1 MKMRTLTGEKCL
13 SLLMNEFSKAVLEG
27 HHNKMPYDAF
37 RRVAKYAGSTFHI
50 RLTDDTISI
59 NDPVLENA
67 NGIPYVVYQ
76 GNINDNSFGSFLH
89 QKYFKETEETMIT
102 NTIQADN
109 AYSLTGNSSIT
120 GSSSSNWYDSIS
132 TTSASI
138 KSWTEINRDE
148 IERLNKEVEDLKVA
162 VAQKTDIEAVHAST
176 QEAIDFALNVEDTA
190 YYAKETA
197 LDAIQCID
205 HIDDTLYKMQER
217 IAELE
222 NPEYLDKINAT
233 IAGMVS
239 RIKTLEDLNTGGVHT
254 IPSGQFIEQATS
266 SDCYPVKNFKLNVAA
281 WDTPCSDNRK
291 EKESMDTN
299 KMFNFDFGP
308 VASHIRMSPYGLAI
322 KSADNKFVSYDKAS
336 GSVVDVEVFNFD
348 AQKFLYK
355 MPVPIS
361 QVAVGDVVV
370 HMRKPMFVREVKGNV
385 VSVVDI
391 YNAEAKDI
399 LPVKSPFGFN
409 FITKIVS
416 LIDMSGANAETPFG
430 NMLPLLMMGE
440 GQDFKDILPL
450 MLMTGNTGAFG
461 NMNQNSLLWFAMM
474 SDKGNMSD
482 LLPFMFMMGN
492 NPFSPATP
500 THTCGC
506 GHHKEENHQ

>member
-27 HHNKMPYDAF
+27 HHNKMPYDTF

-59 NDPVLENA
+59 QDPALENV
-67 NGIPYVVYQ
+67 NGTPYIVYQ
-76 GNINDNSFGSFLH
+76 GNIKDNSFGSFLY
-89 QKYFKETEETMIT
+89 QKYFKEIEETMIT

-109 AYSLTGNSSIT
+109 AYSLTGSIT
-120 GSSSSNWYDSIS
+120 GSSTGNWCDTIA
-132 TTSASI
+132 TTNI
-138 KSWTEINRDE
+138 KSWTEINREE
-148 IERLNKEVEDLKVA
+148 IERLNKEMEDLKVA

-197 LDAIQCID
+197 LDAIECID
-205 HIDDTLYKMQER
+205 HIDSTIYKMQER

-222 NPEYLDKINAT
+222 NPEYLDKINST
-233 IAGMVS
+233 IAEMVA
-239 RIKTLEDLNTGGVHT
+239 RIKTLEDQNMGVH
-254 IPSGQFIEQATS
+254 IVPPDQFIEQATS
-266 SDCYPVKNFKLNVAA
+266 SECYPVKNFKLNVAA

-355 MPVPIS
+355 MPVPVS

-370 HMRKPMFVREVKGNV
+370 HMRKPMFVREVKGSV

-430 NMLPLLMMGE
+430 NMLPLLMIGE
-440 GQDFKDILPL
+440 GQEFKDILPL
-450 MLMTGNTGAFG
+450 MLMTGNAGAFG
-461 NMNQNSLLWFAMM
+461 NMAQNPLMLCA
-474 SDKGNMSD
+474 
-482 LLPFMFMMGN
+482 LMGN
-492 NPFSPATP
+492 GNIDPMVMAMCMGAFQAPVAP